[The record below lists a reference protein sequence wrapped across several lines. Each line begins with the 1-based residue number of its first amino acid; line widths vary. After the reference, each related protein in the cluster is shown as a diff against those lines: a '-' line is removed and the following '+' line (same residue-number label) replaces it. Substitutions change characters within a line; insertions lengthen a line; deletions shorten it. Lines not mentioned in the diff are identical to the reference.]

1 MQNSSIYSRKF
12 QILKHEFQTTIMV
25 IVKSLKENK
34 VTIREASELLGIE
47 YWEMQEIMAKEGV
60 TLININQEEIKRRQK
75 KNRF

>member
-1 MQNSSIYSRKF
+1 
-12 QILKHEFQTTIMV
+12 MV